1 MYKFLMLLVLNLG
14 VCAELAAQ
22 SEISVNQLKKK
33 LSHDGDYVVLDV
45 RTPEEIEEGYIEGAM
60 QLDYKADDFESKIS
74 NLDKSLTY
82 YVYCA
87 AGVRS
92 QKASQI
98 MVEQGFKSVYSV
110 KGGMKEWKKK
120 GLPVVKEE

>member
-1 MYKFLMLLVLNLG
+1 MYKILMLLVLNLG

-33 LSHDGDYVVLDV
+33 LSQDGDYVVLDV

-74 NLDKSLTY
+74 KLDKSLTY